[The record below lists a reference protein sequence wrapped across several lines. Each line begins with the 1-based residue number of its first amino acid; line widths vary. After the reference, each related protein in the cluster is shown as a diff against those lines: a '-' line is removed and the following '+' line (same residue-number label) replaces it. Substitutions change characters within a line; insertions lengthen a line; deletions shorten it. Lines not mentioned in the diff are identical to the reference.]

1 MAMTDVVTGR
11 DSRETA
17 AAEHSARGESAR
29 ESNPAGER
37 VREWGDRRVG
47 AAIIVAGWT
56 LFGLFFASQSYLG
69 QVYWGREAS
78 WAQALIAWMPCA
90 FAWAVLTPAML
101 RAARRFPVRREGWPR
116 TLAVHLCAASVC
128 STLAL
133 VIYFTVRQLLALIVP
148 AAASHIPPFK
158 TLLVAEFHASVV
170 TYCAVV
176 GVGFT
181 IDYYR
186 RYRERDLRA
195 AQLESQ
201 LAQAQLDALRKQLQ
215 PHFLF
220 NTLNTVSILID
231 EDTRAAREM
240 LVRLSDLLRATL
252 DRARAHEVTLRQELE
267 FIEGY
272 LEIER
277 TRFQDRLTVT
287 VEADPRTLDAR
298 VPDLI
303 LQPIV
308 ENAIRHGV
316 APRAEA
322 GRIEIRAERQ
332 NGSLRLQVQDDGR
345 GLPNETTG
353 AKGTEGAQGRGVG
366 IANTRARLAQLYGA
380 EHQFEMR
387 GAPGGGLCVEITI
400 PFRAAPPPSS
410 DDGGANGRPEK

>member
-1 MAMTDVVTGR
+1 MQ
-11 DSRETA
+11 
-17 AAEHSARGESAR
+17 
-29 ESNPAGER
+29 ER
-37 VREWGDRRVG
+37 SDRRIE

-56 LFGLFFASQSYLG
+56 LFGLFFASQSYLS
-69 QVYWGREAS
+69 QVYWGRGPS
-78 WAQALIAWMPCA
+78 WAQAVLVWMSCA
-90 FAWAVLTPAML
+90 FCWAVLTPGML
-101 RAARRFPVRREGWPR
+101 YVARRFPLRREGWPR
-116 TLAVHLCAASVC
+116 TLAVHLLAASFF
-128 STLAL
+128 SPLAL
-133 VIYFTVRQLLALIVP
+133 VIYLLVRRLLAFADP
-148 AAASHIPPFK
+148 AAGAQIPPFK
-158 TLLVAEFHASVV
+158 ILLVSEFHAGILI
-170 TYCAVV
+170 YCAVV
-176 GVGFT
+176 GISFT
-181 IDYYR
+181 LDYYR

-252 DRARAHEVTLRQELE
+252 DRGRAHEVTLRQELE

-287 VEADPRTLDAR
+287 VAADPQTLDAR

-316 APRAEA
+316 APRAAA
-322 GRIEIRAERQ
+322 GRIEIHAERL
-332 NGSLRLQVQDDGR
+332 NGSLRLQVRDDGR
-345 GLPNETTG
+345 GLPD
-353 AKGTEGAQGRGVG
+353 GTNGTNGRGVG

-380 EHQFEMR
+380 EHDFEMR
-387 GAPGGGLCVEITI
+387 AAPGGGLCVEITI
-400 PFRAAPPPSS
+400 PFRAAPQPTADNGGTSGRQER
-410 DDGGANGRPEK
+410 DG

>member
-1 MAMTDVVTGR
+1 MQ
-11 DSRETA
+11 
-17 AAEHSARGESAR
+17 
-29 ESNPAGER
+29 ER
-37 VREWGDRRVG
+37 SDRRVG
-47 AAIIVAGWT
+47 AAIIVVGWT
-56 LFGLFFASQSYLG
+56 LFGLFFASQSYLS
-69 QVYWGREAS
+69 QVYWGRGPR
-78 WAQALIAWMPCA
+78 WAQALVVWMSCA
-90 FAWAVLTPAML
+90 FAWATLTPLML
-101 RAARRFPVRREGWPR
+101 FVARRFPLRREGWPR
-116 TLAVHLCAASVC
+116 TLAAHLFAASFC

-133 VIYFTVRQLLALIVP
+133 VVYLLVRKLLALPDP
-148 AAASHIPPFK
+148 AAALQIPPFK
-158 TLLVAEFHASVV
+158 FLLVSEFHAGILI
-170 TYCAVV
+170 YCAVV
-176 GVGFT
+176 GISFT
-181 IDYYR
+181 LDYYR

-252 DRARAHEVTLRQELE
+252 ERGRAHEVTLRQELE

-287 VEADPRTLDAR
+287 VEADPQTLDAR

-316 APRAEA
+316 APRATA
-322 GRIEIRAERQ
+322 GRIEIRAERL
-332 NGSLRLQVQDDGR
+332 NGSLRLQVRDDGL
-345 GLPNETTG
+345 GLPDG
-353 AKGTEGAQGRGVG
+353 ADAADGRGVG
-366 IANTRARLAQLYGA
+366 IANTRARLARLYGA
-380 EHQFEMR
+380 DHEFEMR
-387 GAPGGGLCVEITI
+387 DAPGGGLCVRITI
-400 PFRAAPPPSS
+400 PFRAAPQPPP
-410 DDGGANGRPEK
+410 DGREAFGRPEK